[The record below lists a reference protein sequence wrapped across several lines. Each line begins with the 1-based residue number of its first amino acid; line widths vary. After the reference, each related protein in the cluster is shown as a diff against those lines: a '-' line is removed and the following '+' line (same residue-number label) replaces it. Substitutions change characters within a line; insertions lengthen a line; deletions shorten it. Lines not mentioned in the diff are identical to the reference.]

1 MKGNTMEK
9 RKYISPEMEVV
20 SMETACILEGL
31 SEKIPTT
38 IIYDGELDAN
48 GSQFW
53 DFDTPTNKLWDE

>member
-1 MKGNTMEK
+1 MEK

-20 SMETACILEGL
+20 SMETACFLAGL

-38 IIYDGELDAN
+38 IINDGELDAN
-48 GSQFW
+48 GSQIW